1 MVDEG
6 QHTRPPLGGRE
17 SGGWLLR
24 VVASIRFFVVFAVLG
39 AFLSAVMLYVYG
51 TLAVA
56 EIAWDTLRRRDVS
69 VDGAKK
75 LEVSFVVLTDVFLLG
90 TVLVVVAIGLYQL
103 FLQSDLP
110 LPPWLRVRSLS
121 QLSAQLIDVVAVLL
135 GVTFLAIMV
144 ETNATEDILD
154 IGVAVAVVIAALS
167 LLLIVSHR
175 IGGDSDPPHGE

>member
-6 QHTRPPLGGRE
+6 QQSGPPLGGGE
-17 SGGWLLR
+17 GGGWLLR

-56 EIAWDTLRRRDVS
+56 EIFWDTLTQRDVS

-75 LEVSFVVLTDVFLLG
+75 LEVAFVILTDVFLLG
-90 TVLVVVAIGLYQL
+90 TVLVVVALGLYQL
-103 FLQSDLP
+103 FLQPDLP
-110 LPPWLRVRSLS
+110 LPAWLRVRSLN

-144 ETNATEDILD
+144 ETNATENILE

-167 LLLIVSHR
+167 LLLVVSHR
-175 IGGDSDPPHGE
+175 IGGDSDPPHVE